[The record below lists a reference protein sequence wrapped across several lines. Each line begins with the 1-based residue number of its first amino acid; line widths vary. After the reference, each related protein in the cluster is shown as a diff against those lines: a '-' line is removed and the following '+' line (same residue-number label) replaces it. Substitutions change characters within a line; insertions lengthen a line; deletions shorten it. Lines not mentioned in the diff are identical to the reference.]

1 MQREIKFRGKRVDR
15 QGWVYGT
22 YHYSADGKYHYILAR
37 EKFIDLEGMPVRYL
51 HKPEVWEVIPE
62 SVGQYT
68 GLKDRNGK
76 EIYEGDILKLD
87 ENCDEVKGTE
97 FYSKEDVSHH
107 QIFWDNDRAMFWD
120 LRLEDGESL
129 AGYENGDISF
139 VSDCTIIDNPELIKP

>member
-1 MQREIKFRGKRVDR
+1 MKREIKFRGKRVDT
-15 QGWVYGT
+15 GEWVYGN
-22 YHYSADGKYHYILAR
+22 YI
-37 EKFIDLEGMPVRYL
+37 EKIDPTKQDPAFWASLIHDKALTSYKVL
-51 HKPEVWEVIPE
+51 PE

-120 LRLEDGESL
+120 NRLEDGESL

-139 VSDCTIIDNPELIKP
+139 ASDCTIVNNPELIKP